1 MTNNYFEN
9 PKTGLYPFHSY
20 GNDIYEWLDLLSHE
34 VRHINHINLFN
45 SLTLYCTFFGISY
58 LQARGHD
65 NSFFEIDADI
75 GQKTFEKF
83 NDYTNIHYGYNYI
96 SKILESDMSETEK
109 KQKIKESWTSFQS
122 FAKQQFINQF
132 SDISNVKEGTY
143 RFNGKKWIR
152 SSE

>member
-1 MTNNYFEN
+1 
-9 PKTGLYPFHSY
+9 
-20 GNDIYEWLDLLSHE
+20 
-34 VRHINHINLFN
+34 
-45 SLTLYCTFFGISY
+45 
-58 LQARGHD
+58 
-65 NSFFEIDADI
+65 
-75 GQKTFEKF
+75 
-83 NDYTNIHYGYNYI
+83 
-96 SKILESDMSETEK
+96 MSETEK